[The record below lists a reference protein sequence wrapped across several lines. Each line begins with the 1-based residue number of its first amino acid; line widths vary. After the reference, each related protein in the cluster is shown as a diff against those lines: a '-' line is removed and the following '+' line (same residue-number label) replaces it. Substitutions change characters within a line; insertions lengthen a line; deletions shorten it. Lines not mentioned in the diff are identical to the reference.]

1 MTKAR
6 NLADNALTTVSP
18 TELGYVDGVT
28 SSIQTQLD
36 DKTAK
41 STLTTKGDVYAATA
55 ASTPA
60 RLAVGANGTV
70 LTAASGQATGL
81 EWATPAA
88 GGMTLISTTTLTGAS
103 ITLSSIPSTYNH
115 LQLVILNYKP
125 ANDNSYFCFS
135 INGDMAA
142 NRHLSS
148 RTDADMSGTS
158 ATAFDNTNFITGK
171 NDNSVA
177 QGIQIINLFDYTNV
191 VTWKFGFS
199 YGVFNNA
206 TTTTSANVFAR
217 PLIYNQTNAIS
228 SLLLFP
234 ESGNFTSG
242 TALLYGV
249 K

>member
-1 MTKAR
+1 MTTGR
-6 NLADNALTTVSP
+6 LPSVEGGIQP
-18 TELGYVDGVT
+18 TIV
-28 SSIQTQLD
+28 
-36 DKTAK
+36 TAK
-41 STLTTKGDVYAATA
+41 GDLIAATA

-60 RLAVGANGTV
+60 RLGVGTNGQ
-70 LTAASGQATGL
+70 LLSADSTAATGL
-81 EWATPAA
+81 AWTAA
-88 GGMTLISTTTLTGAS
+88 PSSGGMTLISTTTLTGAS

-177 QGIQIINLFDYTNV
+177 QGIQIINLFNYTNV